1 MTQPAHTDRFEE
13 LMTDDPIAE
22 AARSYPSAETPVNFS
37 AGVMARLQALPANVR
52 PRFRLSWFD
61 WAISLFTTGMAGIG
75 FLVWQSLPPQVVAQL
90 QMTGILFVQRIAPYL
105 PHLPGL
111 Q

>member
-1 MTQPAHTDRFEE
+1 MTQVTRSDPFNDRP
-13 LMTDDPIAE
+13 TDDPITE
-22 AARSYPSAETPVNFS
+22 ALRSYPPEAAPPTFS
-37 AGVMARLQALPANVR
+37 AGVMARLQTLPPNVR

-61 WAISLFTTGMAGIG
+61 WAISLFTTGLAGVG

-90 QMTGILFVQRIAPYL
+90 QVTWILLMQRFAPFL
-105 PHLPGL
+105 PHLPGF